1 MLLSLPRQA
10 SRNLDENE
18 YGESSSLRMESEV
31 SEGSQPDG
39 SGGRALVDEGLQRLG
54 KNNRHVPSVNLAKC
68 EKSIRPTLEREK
80 MIICTLEKSISH
92 SFGGKTIPH
101 SFVEK
106 TLTKGWGRGSLVDP

>member
-54 KNNRHVPSVNLAKC
+54 KNNRHVPSVDLAER

-80 MIICTLEKSISH
+80 MIFCTLEKSISH
-92 SFGGKTIPH
+92 SFGEKSIPH

-106 TLTKGWGRGSLVDP
+106 SLTKGGGPR

>member
-18 YGESSSLRMESEV
+18 YESSSSLMMESEV
-31 SEGSQPDG
+31 SEPDG

-54 KNNRHVPSVNLAKC
+54 KNNRHVPSVDLAER

-92 SFGGKTIPH
+92 SFGEKSIPH

-106 TLTKGWGRGSLVDP
+106 SLTKGGGLVDP

>member
-54 KNNRHVPSVNLAKC
+54 KNNRHVPSVDLAER

-92 SFGGKTIPH
+92 SF
-101 SFVEK
+101 VEK
-106 TLTKGWGRGSLVDP
+106 DHSSFICGEKADQGWGPGGPR

>member
-18 YGESSSLRMESEV
+18 YGESSSSSLMMESEV

-54 KNNRHVPSVNLAKC
+54 KNNRHVPSVDLAER
-68 EKSIRPTLEREK
+68 EKSIRPTLERE
-80 MIICTLEKSISH
+80 
-92 SFGGKTIPH
+92 
-101 SFVEK
+101 
-106 TLTKGWGRGSLVDP
+106 